1 MDLSSS
7 LARLEAEGQARWED
21 EIKTNKD
28 SSSTA
33 PGDISH
39 YSTGLRLRLCF
50 SLEASQAAYPDV
62 GTSRRIC

>member
-28 SSSTA
+28 VITFPMMSDSFFYQNK
-33 PGDISH
+33 IW
-39 YSTGLRLRLCF
+39 R
-50 SLEASQAAYPDV
+50 
-62 GTSRRIC
+62 